1 MKRKRSKPATRSSP
15 GPGPVPGQI
24 KPAPAQHTRRA
35 PGGPHLS
42 DHDLRQMDSV
52 WQQHQTDDT
61 VRGLLARALDD
72 LRLARDRLNQSPEN
86 SSRPSGSM
94 APWQRGDAK
103 DATVDDGA
111 IDDERGDHEFG
122 DDQLGDE
129 EPSAVEP
136 ACDGQR
142 QDQPPG
148 DATPV
153 PLSEHPDTAQPSEP
167 AQPDAADGSGSAGLA
182 RCEGEG
188 EGEGQATAPSQQA
201 LAPPV
206 LPAKLPARPGRRV
219 GAPGFGRQQRLIPTR
234 SQEHRPLRCAAC
246 LVAVPGDA
254 PLQAWSGWDTLEL
267 VALSPADQAIPPT
280 PLILGA
286 RIEVTRHLL
295 MQQTCACG
303 HTTRAQA
310 ARADAD
316 VLWPRVHISEQRL
329 LGPRLAATVVYLCLR
344 MRLPRRKVSELI
356 LELFGLQLS
365 PALIDQTV
373 HQTARSVA
381 PLEDQLAQQLEQ
393 AVLVHADET
402 SWSEAGQALWL
413 WVLCSAHCVLYV
425 IGSRAKEMFDNA
437 LSTAFAGTLMTD
449 GYAAYRARMLRLR
462 CWAHLARKLRGVAE
476 STDRHAAQAGAQMS
490 QSFAQLI
497 KAVFEARDHL
507 AQPPPV
513 AKLATGSPP
522 ALPSATHAQSVAKLR
537 QLCEQHRD
545 ASHKA
550 LREIAREFL
559 NDWDVIMRPLDD
571 PTLPLTNNAAERQ
584 LRHYVIA
591 RRISYGTRT
600 PVGSHSL
607 ALLASI
613 IDTCR
618 LRCASATALLAQ
630 AIHAARLGLPAP
642 ELPAIPSN
650 LLAINSDRMLLR

>member
-1 MKRKRSKPATRSSP
+1 MKRKRSKPAAGP
-15 GPGPVPGQI
+15 GPGPGPGQT
-24 KPAPAQHTRRA
+24 KPAPAEHARRR
-35 PGGPHLS
+35 PDGPQLS
-42 DHDLRQMDSV
+42 DHDLRQMDSA
-52 WQQHQTDDT
+52 WQQHQTDET

-72 LRLARDRLNQSPEN
+72 LRLARDRLNQSPDN

-94 APWQRGDAK
+94 APWQRGG
-103 DATVDDGA
+103 ATVDDGA
-111 IDDERGDHEFG
+111 PGDELGDH
-122 DDQLGDE
+122 

-136 ACDGQR
+136 ARQGQR
-142 QDQPPG
+142 PDQPPG
-148 DATPV
+148 EATHP
-153 PLSEHPDTAQPSEP
+153 SEPPDTAQPSGA
-167 AQPDAADGSGSAGLA
+167 AQPDAPDSGGSEGLA
-182 RCEGEG
+182 RCE
-188 EGEGQATAPSQQA
+188 AAAPAQQA
-201 LAPPV
+201 LA
-206 LPAKLPARPGRRV
+206 PAKLPARPGRRV
-219 GAPGFGRQQRLIPTR
+219 GAPGFGRQQRLIPTC
-234 SQEHRPLRCAAC
+234 SQEHRPSCCAAC
-246 LVAVPGDA
+246 LAALDGVA
-254 PLQAWSGWDTLEL
+254 PLQAWTGWDTLEL
-267 VALSPADQAIPPT
+267 VALSPADQATPPT
-280 PLILGA
+280 PVVLGA

-295 MQQTCACG
+295 LQQRCACG

-316 VLWPRVHISEQRL
+316 LLWPGVHISEQRL

-344 MRLPRRKVSELI
+344 MRLPRRKVSELM

-476 STDRHAAQAGAQMS
+476 STDRQAAQAGAQMS
-490 QSFAQLI
+490 QSFTHLI
-497 KAVFEARDHL
+497 AAVFEYRDRL
-507 AQPPPV
+507 AQPPP
-513 AKLATGSPP
+513 LATAPAT
-522 ALPSATHAQSVAKLR
+522 ALPSTTHAQSLARLR
-537 QLCEQHRD
+537 QLCEQHRH

-550 LREIAREFL
+550 LREIARELL

-591 RRISYGTRT
+591 RRISYGTRS

-618 LRCASATALLAQ
+618 LRCASATTLLAL

-650 LLAINSDRMLLR
+650 LARLNTDQMLLR